1 MILYGIPQA
10 VQRFFAPVV
19 RYLPR
24 PLRTALPAMVL
35 ALLLAPHRR
44 CLKTLAGI
52 VLGHRVHASTISRR
66 LRNAA
71 WRTRD
76 WFVDLFD
83 HCLVDV
89 LRYERRRVGAVPK
102 KRSWMAIIDTTYHG
116 THAEQMENVIL
127 MSRRRD
133 PNRRNIRQHAFVM
146 GLLIT
151 ESGMRLPLP
160 RRSYYTKDYCARYGR
175 RYRSQVQLAAAML
188 QELCVPDDVDL
199 TVVFDSAFDAN
210 VIHRVCRENHFRAI
224 FPLDP
229 NRTLSAGPAVDAA
242 GLPGAKVVHWTR
254 SWSRREFTLLTLQYT
269 NEDHV
274 FLRRRHGDNLRLS
287 KTTRRYA
294 IAARPATVT
303 NLGTCLVVASYK
315 ENPSVQLLPGQDA
328 DWWAYHRG
336 PIVYRSKRCRLAPQ
350 RWHGKVLACTDPTAT
365 ARQVVEWY
373 EVRWQIE
380 LFFRELKSRLQLGG
394 YVLQKFAA
402 VERYLDLVLMG
413 FLLLERERLR
423 AQQAAGP
430 PQPRGGEPWVQA
442 RTTDGLRALE
452 ALCQEWN
459 VALLERRL
467 RTAHGR
473 RCLLQE
479 LRNLPPCHVA

>member
-1 MILYGIPQA
+1 MILFDIPQP
-10 VQRFFAPVV
+10 VQRFFAPVA
-19 RYLPR
+19 RYLSR
-24 PLRTALPAMVL
+24 PLRTALPVMVL

-52 VLGHRVHASTISRR
+52 VLGHRVHASTMSRR

-83 HCLVDV
+83 HCLVTV
-89 LRYERRRVGAVPK
+89 LRYEQRKADSQRP
-102 KRSWMAIIDTTYHG
+102 KRSWTAIFDTTYHG

-133 PNRRNIRQHAFVM
+133 PNRRNIRQHAFAM

-151 ESGMRLPLP
+151 ESGMRIPLP
-160 RRSYYTKDYCARYGR
+160 RRSYYTKEYCARYGR
-175 RYRSQVQLAAAML
+175 RYRSQAQLVAAML
-188 QELCVPDDVDL
+188 QELCLPDDVEL
-199 TVVFDSAFDAN
+199 TVLFDSAFDAN
-210 VIHRVCRENHFRAI
+210 VIHRVCRANHFRAV

-229 NRTLSAGPAVDAA
+229 NRTLSAGPGVDAA
-242 GLPGAKVVHWTR
+242 GLPGQKVVHWTR
-254 SWSRREFTLLTLQYT
+254 TWSRPEFTRLTLQYT

-274 FLRRRHGDNLRLS
+274 FLRRRHSDNLRLN
-287 KTTRRYA
+287 KTTRHYA
-294 IAARPATVT
+294 VAARRATVT

-315 ENPSVQLLPGQDA
+315 ENPSVQRVPGQSA
-328 DWWAYHRG
+328 DWWAYHQG
-336 PIVYRSKRCRLAPQ
+336 PIVYRSKRRRPTPQ
-350 RWHGKVLACTDPTAT
+350 RWHSKVLACTDPTAT

-380 LFFRELKSRLQLGG
+380 LFFRELKSRLQFGG

-423 AQQAAGP
+423 AQQEAGP

-442 RTTDGLRALE
+442 RTTDRLRALE
-452 ALCQEWN
+452 VLCQEWN
-459 VALLERRL
+459 VQVLERRL

-479 LRNLPPCHVA
+479 LRTLPPCHVA